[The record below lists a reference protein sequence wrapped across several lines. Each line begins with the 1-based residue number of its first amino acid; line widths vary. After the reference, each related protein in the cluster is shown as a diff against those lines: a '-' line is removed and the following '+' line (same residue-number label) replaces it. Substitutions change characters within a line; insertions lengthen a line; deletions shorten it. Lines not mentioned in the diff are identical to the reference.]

1 MLFMQ
6 SRIQYLYENHSLSV
20 KEKISAGL
28 KPHDASCAVNDIM
41 FKLCF
46 LKAQGKWHEFAL
58 YFPYLLPHID
68 ICAQSQGKG
77 AFTVGILTHLGII
90 TLLGGGLHVE
100 SRGAA
105 EHHVYHSVVF
115 R

>member
-1 MLFMQ
+1 
-6 SRIQYLYENHSLSV
+6 
-20 KEKISAGL
+20 
-28 KPHDASCAVNDIM
+28 M

-46 LKAQGKWHEFAL
+46 IKAQGKWHEFAL
-58 YFPYLLPHID
+58 DFPSLLPHSIEHID

-105 EHHVYHSVVF
+105 EHHVYHSLVF